1 MNTCSQK
8 PESSHPKSCVYL
20 FVTLIPYAKFL
31 FDVLYVQT
39 SFLRWQ
45 RTWKRH
51 TEGGY
56 HSTRR
61 KMKRSQRKRALSPTR
76 SLSTHVDLGGEKKY
90 RRSLGGVGWLA
101 QFADKLPF
109 REAWEDLRA
118 FSARL
123 WVGVFPVWWCSSAL
137 RISFSLV
144 SDSSHLFLSRS
155 SLGSL
160 TRGCTAL
167 KLVWMWRVSVQNR
180 IFTT

>member
-1 MNTCSQK
+1 MQSFFLMCFTCK
-8 PESSHPKSCVYL
+8 LAFWGGKGHGN
-20 FVTLIPYAKFL
+20 VTRKVDITAL
-31 FDVLYVQT
+31 
-39 SFLRWQ
+39 
-45 RTWKRH
+45 WKWI
-51 TEGGY
+51 
-56 HSTRR
+56 TRR

-167 KLVWMWRVSVQNR
+167 KSVWMWRVSVQNR